1 MVNAMK
7 MIRGIAASGGIGKG
21 VIKMFNRPG
30 EFVFQEKSFDKEYE
44 IKSFK
49 KAQSL
54 AVEELKSLY
63 EKARKLVGEKDAQIF
78 EAHSMMVESEDL
90 SDMVMDMIEEGYTA
104 PYAVQKAGEQLS
116 DMFASM
122 DDAYMRERAS
132 DIHDIT
138 ARLVRILCFGSGNTG
153 GEIESDTPCIL
164 AAEDLFPSDT
174 MAMDMNKVLAF
185 ITKKGSRV
193 SHLSILARTLGIPA
207 VVGLNEQFDCIFPE
221 SEAIVDGDEGM
232 VILMPDDSTV
242 QVYKRKREEKLVK
255 IKRLQGMK
263 GKESITLDGTRID
276 ICANI
281 SSLSDIPKVLEND
294 ADGIGLFRTEF
305 LYMESSMLPSE
316 EMQLEVYGKVLESMK
331 NKRVIIRTFDIG
343 ADKSLPY
350 LDLGKDENPAMGY
363 RAIRVSI
370 MEQDMMKTQI
380 RALLRASVYG
390 KLAIMFPM
398 IATASELKKA
408 KSIVQACKKEL
419 DDEGL
424 PYSGNVEIGIMI
436 EVPSAAIMSDELAK
450 EVDFFSIGTNDL
462 TQFTLAVDRMNPRL
476 ADIYDPS
483 NPAVLRLMEMAAQNA
498 RKNGIF
504 CGVCGE
510 SASDLQL
517 LEKYLRMGITEISV
531 APSKILEIREFIRS
545 IDLSR

>member
-1 MVNAMK
+1 MK
-7 MIRGIAASGGIGKG
+7 VIRGIAASGGINKG

-30 EFVFQEKSFDKEYE
+30 EFAFQEKSLDKEYE
-44 IKSFK
+44 IRTFK
-49 KAQSL
+49 EAQAI
-54 AVEELKSLY
+54 AVKELKSLY
-63 EKARKLVGEKDAQIF
+63 EKAKKLVGEKDAQIF

-90 SDMVMDMIEEGYTA
+90 SDMVIDMIEEGYTA
-104 PYAVQKAGEQLS
+104 PYAVQKAGKQLS
-116 DMFASM
+116 DMFTSM

-138 ARLVRILCFGSGNTG
+138 GRLIRILCFGSGNTG
-153 GEIESDTPCIL
+153 GDIESDTPYIL
-164 AAEDLFPSDT
+164 AAEDLLPSDT
-174 MAMDMNKVLAF
+174 MAMDTDKVLAF
-185 ITKKGSRV
+185 VTRKGSQA

-207 VVGLNEQFDCIFPE
+207 VVGLDEQFDCIFPE
-221 SEAIVDGDEGM
+221 AEAIVDGDEGV
-232 VILMPDDSTV
+232 VILMPDDLAV
-242 QVYKRKREEKLVK
+242 QAYNKKHEEQLVK
-255 IKRLQGMK
+255 IKRLQRMK
-263 GKESITLDGTRID
+263 GKESITVDGTRID

-305 LYMESSMLPSE
+305 LYMESSTLPSE
-316 EMQLEVYGKVLESMK
+316 EMQLNVYKKVLESMK

-370 MEQDMMKTQI
+370 REQDMMKTQI
-380 RALLRASVYG
+380 RSLLRASVYG
-390 KLAIMFPM
+390 RLAIMFPM
-398 IATASELKKA
+398 IATMEELKKA
-408 KSIVQACKKEL
+408 KSIVQICKKEL

-424 PYSGNVEIGIMI
+424 AYSETVEIGIMI

-462 TQFTLAVDRMNPRL
+462 TQFTLAVDRMNPRVAGL
-476 ADIYDPS
+476 YDPS
-483 NPAVLRLMEMAAQNA
+483 NPAVLNLMEKAAQSA

-517 LEKYLRMGITEISV
+517 LERYLRMGITEISV
-531 APSKILEIREFIRS
+531 APTKILELREFIRT
-545 IDLSR
+545 IDLSLR